1 MNKVSFTSRQ
11 GLDSQFWNR
20 VPTTLTYIHSTYTH
34 CIIVSEMRRETERL
48 WPLGS
53 NTANPTVYCCYH
65 IFVALFLKLG
75 YLTRRSQTMA
85 LLLHKPHIKSLE
97 CYSIK
102 WNGFLISGLFPPAK
116 SARWSYCI
124 YIGRG
129 RCLTARYRNTQIFNA
144 RTGGNYSPV
153 FADFLIQQSSSA
165 FSVIEED
172 RHLFRQAAS
181 AFCHSWYTFESR
193 YDSGRSLPG
202 IKAL

>member
-1 MNKVSFTSRQ
+1 
-11 GLDSQFWNR
+11 
-20 VPTTLTYIHSTYTH
+20 
-34 CIIVSEMRRETERL
+34 
-48 WPLGS
+48 
-53 NTANPTVYCCYH
+53 
-65 IFVALFLKLG
+65 
-75 YLTRRSQTMA
+75 MA

-181 AFCHSWYTFESR
+181 AFCHSWYTFNRLVRAWLFLNQGMTAADR
-193 YDSGRSLPG
+193 YQVLRHYKCPGDTRVRGRHRQREPCHL
-202 IKAL
+202 